1 MSPQRK
7 GSRRGTGWKPPRD
20 RREVVIAVLASLAVI
35 IVTASLVWFLRPNR
49 DSGTSSVPATA
60 ATSTTVPGGEATTV
74 PGETTTTAPPTSAPA
89 TSTP

>member
-35 IVTASLVWFLRPNR
+35 VVTASLVWFLRPNR
-49 DSGTSSVPATA
+49 DSGTSSVPSTVAASTTAPGA
-60 ATSTTVPGGEATTV
+60 ATTTV
-74 PGETTTTAPPTSAPA
+74 PGEATTTAPPTSAPA
-89 TSTP
+89 SSTP